1 MEKKRKTSRKELQ
14 FIEVG
19 IAVDGCDFYVVFA
32 APKGL
37 VMRSYSVK
45 SQSIEPLNLQ
55 DWLLSDFP
63 VILSRRVMAK
73 PGVEIKLVSYRPI
86 FPGTPDFVPTACYPA
101 NSLADSW
108 VNPFVNLFASLF
120 VNNNEN
126 VSRK

>member
-1 MEKKRKTSRKELQ
+1 MEKKRKTPRNELQ

-19 IAVDGCDFYVVFA
+19 IAVDNCDFYVVFA

-45 SQSIEPLNLQ
+45 SQSVEPLNLQ

-86 FPGTPDFVPTACYPA
+86 FPGTPEFVSTACYPA
-101 NSLADSW
+101 NSLVDSW

-120 VNNNEN
+120 VNNDEN
-126 VSRK
+126 VTRK